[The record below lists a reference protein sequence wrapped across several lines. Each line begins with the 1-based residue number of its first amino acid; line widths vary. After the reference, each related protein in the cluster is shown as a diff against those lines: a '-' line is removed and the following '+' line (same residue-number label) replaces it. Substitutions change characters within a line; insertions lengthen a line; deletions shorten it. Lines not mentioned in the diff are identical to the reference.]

1 MKEGKMASDPADERY
16 GSSDKLAREEKY
28 PGGARGAGGPGGGV
42 LLHAPAKFAF
52 TATSLWLIFL
62 SMFPAARS
70 PNSSDLSQQRFQLR
84 RL

>member
-1 MKEGKMASDPADERY
+1 MPRA
-16 GSSDKLAREEKY
+16 
-28 PGGARGAGGPGGGV
+28 GGAAAGGV

-52 TATSLWLIFL
+52 TAISLSLIFL